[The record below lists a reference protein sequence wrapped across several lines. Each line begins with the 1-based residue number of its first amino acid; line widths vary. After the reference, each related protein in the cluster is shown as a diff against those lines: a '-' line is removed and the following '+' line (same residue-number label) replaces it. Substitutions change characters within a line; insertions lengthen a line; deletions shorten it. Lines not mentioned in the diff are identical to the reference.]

1 MVGGDVDVGIGVGVI
16 VNLAGASPSTILN
29 DCTFLRSDTSTS
41 ENRLE
46 VPARSLRFLTNPSGS
61 LLMESSAMVPRS
73 GGVHAGPP
81 SPSKIN
87 SFRIQMNIARGMFL
101 LDRNSRLHTEPTRA
115 RGWAVLSSNN
125 YRKIQG
131 A

>member
-46 VPARSLRFLTNPSGS
+46 VPARSLRSLTNPVGS
-61 LLMESSAMVPRS
+61 LLMESSAMVPRL
-73 GGVHAGPP
+73 GGVHVGSP
-81 SPSKIN
+81 SPSKIEIV
-87 SFRIQMNIARGMFL
+87 SG
-101 LDRNSRLHTEPTRA
+101 
-115 RGWAVLSSNN
+115 
-125 YRKIQG
+125 YK
-131 A
+131 